1 MRKIS
6 AIVITL
12 LLAITLIACNKNS
25 FYGKAKIEY
34 DTEDGIGVTSVNF
47 SLKIEDPDS
56 QIESTIFTSI
66 KDPENKE
73 IKNYENTKE
82 ELVDESFN
90 VSGLKENTKYTIIV
104 TTSWDG
110 KQRELAKTEFETR
123 SHNENEILTVEDFL
137 KIKDDRYATYNIKAD
152 LDFSDVSADQ
162 IKAGI
167 INVFYGVINGNGHT
181 ISNYELI
188 TTNTSQGIFGQLY
201 TGAKINNLVLD
212 NIKITQKED
221 DRATTSRYIGILF
234 GNNTS
239 SNVEVSDI
247 TIRNSEINYKVGTT
261 SSSSTTSFGFLGGT
275 GAGKFSNITIE
286 DTNKMILDFDRT
298 SNVNIGGLIGQSKS
312 SSFQVNDVEVAG
324 DIQLTV
330 DQIRQEDEKEVI
342 KGLTGYET
350 TVRVGGLIGDVSES
364 KTLQNA
370 IVKTNINVDKLNYAI
385 EKFETN
391 DDSSKSRFIA
401 IGVGG
406 LFGKLGTSKIV
417 NMIYSGNIEVA
428 ALTLTNKLSDE
439 DNENRKTGHGY
450 SPQISVAGLIA
461 ESNLYSPSV
470 IKVVRSEGTINNGLQ
485 TVIEDNGQLSSYKF
499 GTLFAT
505 GKLSTEEN
513 IKSKNFGYFG
523 VIEDRLGEDLVVIN
537 DKINVIQSLTEFFVN
552 EAWILE
558 KLS

>member
-212 NIKITQKED
+212 KIKITQKED

-275 GAGKFSNITIE
+275 GAGKFSNVTIE